1 MTEITIKPNI
11 YLNIQPTQQFSTIR
25 IEFNFST
32 EMQAENTADRTLAA
46 KMLENASTVYQSQ
59 TQIARALSQLYGA
72 DFGID
77 VLKVGR
83 LHVVKAHM
91 AVIDPHFIDDKQPIL
106 EQALAFMKTMLY
118 QPMGNAEQG
127 FDATI
132 FNRQKELLL
141 DEVAGLEDDRPYIA
155 NRHALQAYFDE
166 TAQGLPAYGTSN
178 AIENA
183 DELSAWRAWED
194 MIQTNRVDIIVSGDV
209 EPADIQP
216 ALEDLVTPQVPAPVQ
231 PFYHQLVHATVN
243 HLVEQQPVN
252 QSQLVIIY
260 QLVIPEE
267 RRFAAYVFDQIFG
280 GTPVSRLF
288 LDVRETK
295 GLAYGISTD
304 YNRFTDVLLVTAG
317 IADTQIKQ
325 TQKAIAANLQ
335 KLQVEPISDTE
346 LHTIKEL
353 MKTEYMVSLDNQS
366 QVTDRAFI
374 ATMTK
379 LSQAEWFAALDA
391 VTVADVQS
399 VAKAMIEQVDFVL
412 EGAGDDADE

>member
-1 MTEITIKPNI
+1 MTETTIKPNI

-25 IEFNFST
+25 IEFNFSA
-32 EMQAENTADRTLAA
+32 EMDADTTADRTLAA
-46 KMLENASTVYQSQ
+46 KMLENASAEYQSQ
-59 TQIARALSQLYGA
+59 PQIARALSELYGA

-91 AVIDPHFIDDKQPIL
+91 AVIDPHFIDDDQPIL
-106 EQALAFMKTMLY
+106 DQALAFMKTMLY
-118 QPMGNAEQG
+118 QPLGNATQG

-132 FNRQKELLL
+132 FNRQRELLL

-155 NRHALQAYFDE
+155 NRHALQTYFDE
-166 TAQGLPAYGTSN
+166 TAQGLPAYGTAL
-178 AIENA
+178 AIEDAN
-183 DELSAWRAWED
+183 EQSAWRAWEN
-194 MIQTNRVDIIVSGDV
+194 MVQTNRVDIIISGDV
-209 EPADIQP
+209 TPDDVTP
-216 ALEDLVTPQVPAPVQ
+216 ALMDLPTPQMPTAIQ
-231 PFYHQLVHATVN
+231 PFYHQPVQPNVKHV
-243 HLVEQQPVN
+243 VEQQPVN
-252 QSQLVIIY
+252 QSQLVMVY

-317 IADTQIKQ
+317 IAGTQITETQ
-325 TQKAIAANLQ
+325 TAVAANLAR
-335 KLQVEPISDTE
+335 LQQAPISEIE
-346 LHTIKEL
+346 LNTIKEL

-374 ATMTK
+374 ATMTQ

-391 VTVADVQS
+391 VTIADVQA
-399 VAKAMIEQVDFVL
+399 VANAVIEQVNFVL
-412 EGAGDDADE
+412 EGAGDDADK